1 MNSYLF
7 ITMTSIDIPLQAF
20 TQSTEVNKLEIKILS
35 QTLFES
41 VILSATLKPID
52 YNVLPLQYIITISG
66 DAYLRW
72 GQDDNYVVQYVL
84 DYLSIPKK

>member
-1 MNSYLF
+1 
-7 ITMTSIDIPLQAF
+7 MTSIDIPLQAF

>member
-7 ITMTSIDIPLQAF
+7 IIMTSIDIPLQAF